1 MSGPGPG
8 QGPDQQQPPQGGWG
22 QVPPP
27 QQGWGQAPPPPPQ
40 GYGQVPPPPQQ
51 SWGQAPPPPP
61 GYQQPTG
68 GFTPPPSWSPPPIA
82 PGPAAGIQYADFVPR
97 LVAYI
102 IDSIIL
108 FIPNAILSAILIGG
122 AYSCAANL
130 NTFSVNCGYN
140 WGGFII
146 VAVLEAAIS
155 AAYFVYTWSTM
166 RASPGQRILG
176 MMVLNEADGSPISYN
191 TGIMRWAIL
200 ALPGSLVG
208 VAGYGVGSVGLLG
221 LLALAA
227 LAWELYL
234 AYTSATD
241 TKRQG
246 FHDKFVHT
254 VVVRAAIR

>member
-40 GYGQVPPPPQQ
+40 GYGQVPPQQ
-51 SWGQAPPPPP
+51 SWSQTPPPPP
-61 GYQQPTG
+61 GYQQPAG
-68 GFTPPPSWSPPPIA
+68 GFQVPPNWAPPPIA

-97 LVAYI
+97 LIAYI
-102 IDSIIL
+102 IDIIIL
-108 FIPNAILSAILIGG
+108 AIPQFILTTILVSNAVNCS
-122 AYSCAANL
+122 
-130 NTFSVNCGYN
+130 FSNSGFNCGYN

-146 VAVLEAAIS
+146 VAVIQFVIS
-155 AAYFVYTWSTM
+155 AAYFIYTWTAM
-166 RASPGQRILG
+166 RSSPGQRILG
-176 MMVLNEADGSPISYN
+176 MMVLNEADGSPISMN
-191 TGIMRWAIL
+191 TAAMRWAVM
-200 ALPGSLVG
+200 ALPGVVASLFSYSG
-208 VAGYGVGSVGLLG
+208 QAIGLLLG
-221 LLALAA
+221 LVAF
-227 LAWELYL
+227 AWELYL

-241 TKRQG
+241 PKRQG